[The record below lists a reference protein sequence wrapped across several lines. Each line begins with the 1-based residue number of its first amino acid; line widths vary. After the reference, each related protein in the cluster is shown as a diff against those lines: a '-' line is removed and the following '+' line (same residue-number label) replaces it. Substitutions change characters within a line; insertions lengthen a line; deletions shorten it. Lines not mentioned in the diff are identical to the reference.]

1 MNASAA
7 ADDGDGGD
15 VGSAADELLDDELL
29 DDDRAFG
36 AEKYASAFCS
46 SSESAVVRRARR
58 IASESLVKLK
68 STSKAATTCAIA
80 CASSDSTVMRNDC
93 RRDPQLV
100 VKLLLVSCA
109 LMLPRPTPP
118 PQARRTCNCKLPLPP
133 PLPLPICMVKT
144 CLMHF

>member
-1 MNASAA
+1 MVDDMNASAA
-7 ADDGDGGD
+7 VDDGDGGD
-15 VGSAADELLDDELL
+15 VGSVADELL

-80 CASSDSTVMRNDC
+80 CAS
-93 RRDPQLV
+93 
-100 VKLLLVSCA
+100 A
-109 LMLPRPTPP
+109 TPP
-118 PQARRTCNCKLPLPP
+118 
-133 PLPLPICMVKT
+133 
-144 CLMHF
+144 